1 MEDVIDP
8 FTKRGH
14 LSFICYEQQAQFFDL
29 KKNQLN
35 KENKILFIHQYL

>member
-29 KKNQLN
+29 KKCNIYHCA
-35 KENKILFIHQYL
+35 KITFLKHL